1 MRRRLICWVAL
12 FVLAA
17 ATVSAQRP
25 QTTVNWTGIAPDG
38 EEFAVYM
45 PDVNFRIRREL
56 SFGEGVTLKPA
67 SFEIANRGT
76 LYSVLSFAKSERATK
91 KTLED
96 FVEGFRNALS
106 KNSGGASAELQFER
120 ELKLDG
126 RAGRQFRLR
135 VGEAR
140 GSARI
145 YETVTHFYVVMAF
158 GEQGSASAQERF
170 QDSFTFD
177 RAGPGRIAAGE
188 VVDVPASPLKSPEP
202 LWPVAGGMSG
212 IGPVSTAPE
221 GGAPIPDKDTDRRR
235 LVISGG
241 VLNGKAVAKPSP
253 VYPPIAKAAHAQG
266 TVTVQIVVDEE
277 GYVIMAKAI
286 SGHPLLQ
293 QAAVVAARQAHFSP
307 TFLEGQPV
315 KVFGVITYN
324 FVLV

>member
-1 MRRRLICWVAL
+1 MRRRLLRCVAL
-12 FVLAA
+12 FILAA
-17 ATVSAQRP
+17 AATASAQR
-25 QTTVNWTGIAPDG
+25 QVTVNWTGVAPDG

-45 PDVNFRIRREL
+45 PEVNFRIRREL

-67 SFEIANRGT
+67 SFEIADRGT
-76 LYSVLSFAKSERATK
+76 LFSVLSFAKSERATA
-91 KTLED
+91 KTLD
-96 FVEGFRNALS
+96 AFVKGFRNALS
-106 KNSGGASAELQFER
+106 KNSGGASAELQFDR

-145 YETVTHFYVVMAF
+145 YETAMHFYVVMAF

-177 RAGPGRIAAGE
+177 RASPGRIAAGE
-188 VVDVPASPLKSPEP
+188 VMDVSTSPLKSPEP
-202 LWPVAGGMSG
+202 LWPVAGGMSA
-212 IGPVSTAPE
+212 IGAVSTTP
-221 GGAPIPDKDTDRRR
+221 GGGVPIPDKDTGGRKM
-235 LVISGG
+235 VISGG

-277 GYVIMAKAI
+277 GYVIMAQAV

-293 QAAVVAARQAHFSP
+293 HAAVVAARQAHFSP
-307 TFLEGQPV
+307 TFLDGQPV
-315 KVFGVITYN
+315 KVSGVITYN